1 MANFDEKTLIE
12 KFKLTIGDLT
22 SQTDDLNKYYENF
35 LSMAAAELRAND
47 ISETIL
53 ASELGGCA
61 VVLYAKAKM
70 EGVDTATDKTC
81 IFLRNTLSIQTKG
94 ERRGSDGD

>member
-22 SQTDDLNKYYENF
+22 PQPDDLNKYYENF

-61 VVLYAKAKM
+61 VVLYAKARM
-70 EGVDTATDKTC
+70 EGVDTTTDKTC

>member
-12 KFKLTIGDLT
+12 KFKLTIDDLT
-22 SQTDDLNKYYENF
+22 PQTDDLNKYYENF

-61 VVLYAKAKM
+61 VVLYAKARM